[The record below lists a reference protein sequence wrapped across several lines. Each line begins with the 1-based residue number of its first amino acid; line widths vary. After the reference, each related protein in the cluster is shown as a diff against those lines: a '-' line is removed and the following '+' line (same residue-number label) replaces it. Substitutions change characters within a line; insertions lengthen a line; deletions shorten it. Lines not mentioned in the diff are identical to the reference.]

1 MMKRLIPALTAL
13 AVTVAAAG
21 QASDFYPLSS
31 VRPGLQGVGKTVF
44 EGTRVDTFDVEILGV
59 LEKTGPNQNLI
70 LARLSGEK
78 VDRYGVFAGMSGSPV
93 YIDGKLL
100 GAIAYAFSFATAPIA
115 GITPIQEMVDV
126 FREQP
131 GATLRLGQARDPRQL
146 HEVSTVLNLPAP
158 LLEAFTPGDV
168 FPALKPYGR
177 LEPILTPLSLQGFVA
192 GAVSSFAP
200 QLASA
205 GLIPVLGSGSS
216 RGDSWANAP
225 VEPGS
230 TIAVQLVRGDMEVAA
245 SGTVTYISGNRIYAF
260 GHPFLSIG
268 YTDFPLTKAAVLG
281 VIPSLMN
288 SQKISASLEPFGVI
302 RQDRATGILGLK
314 DEKPKMIPVRVRLDS
329 SRGETRRLNYEVI
342 TDPLL
347 TPFLLAFTVNNT
359 IVASERSVG
368 GQTLLVKSEIQLTG
382 HPKVVFENAVA
393 SQTSATAA
401 AAVAAAAPLS
411 YLLTSGFENLNV
423 ESVDIALSA
432 SEEAREA
439 VLEKVWQDRDEARPG
454 EEVQLTVFLRRPNG
468 AVESARYPVKIP
480 DGLPP
485 GPLKIMV
492 GDGVT
497 ITRIDAQ
504 TEDAEFIP
512 KDVNQLVRAINL
524 LKKNDRLYIR
534 LFREQEGAV
543 VAGQG
548 LPGLPPSILALYNSR
563 RTKGD
568 IQPINLVVFV
578 EHELPQTNYVV
589 TGQKVIEI
597 KVKG

>member
-1 MMKRLIPALTAL
+1 MMKGLIPVLIVL
-13 AVTVAAAG
+13 AVMVAAAG
-21 QASDFYPLSS
+21 QTTEFYPLSA
-31 VRPGLQGVGKTVF
+31 VRPGLKGVGKTVF

-131 GATLRLGQARDPRQL
+131 GATLRLGQVRDPRQL
-146 HEVSTVLNLPAP
+146 HEVSTAFNLPAP
-158 LLEAFTPGDV
+158 MLEAFAPGDT
-168 FPALKPYGR
+168 FPALKSYGR
-177 LEPILTPLSLQGFVA
+177 LEPILTPLGLQGFVA

-205 GLIPVLGSGSS
+205 GLIPVLGSGKSY
-216 RGDSWANAP
+216 GDSWANAP

-245 SGTVTYISGNRIYAF
+245 SGTVTHISGNRIYAF

-314 DEKPKMIPVRVRLDS
+314 DEKPKMIPVKVRLES
-329 SRGETRRLNYEVI
+329 SRGETRRLSYEVI

-368 GQTLLVKSEIQLTG
+368 GQTLLVRSEIQLTG

-411 YLLTSGFENLNV
+411 YLLTSGFEDVNV
-423 ESVDIALSA
+423 ESVEIAVSA

-454 EEVQLTVFLRRPNG
+454 EEVLLTVFLRRPNG
-468 AVESARYPVKIP
+468 AIESARYPVKIP
-480 DGLPP
+480 DGLPA

-568 IQPINLVVFV
+568 IQPISLVVFV

>member
-1 MMKRLIPALTAL
+1 MQGDGSRQEKMKGLIPVLIVLALM
-13 AVTVAAAG
+13 VAAAG
-21 QASDFYPLSS
+21 QATEFYPLSA
-31 VRPGLQGVGKTVF
+31 VRPGLKGVGKTVF
-44 EGTRVDTFDVEILGV
+44 EGTRVDTFDVEVLGV

-70 LARLSGEK
+70 LARLSGEQ

-126 FREQP
+126 FRELP

-146 HEVSTVLNLPAP
+146 HEVSAALNLPAP
-158 LLEAFTPGDV
+158 VLEAFTPGDS
-168 FPALKPYGR
+168 FPALKSYGR
-177 LEPILTPLSLQGFVA
+177 LEPILTPLGLQGFVA

-205 GLIPVLGSGSS
+205 GLIPVLGSGKGY
-216 RGDSWANAP
+216 GDSWADAP

-245 SGTVTYISGNRIYAF
+245 SGTVTHISGNRIYAF

-314 DEKPKMIPVRVRLDS
+314 DEKPKMIPVKVRLDS
-329 SRGETRRLNYEVI
+329 SRGESRRLSYEVI

-368 GQTLLVKSEIQLTG
+368 GQT
-382 HPKVVFENAVA
+382 
-393 SQTSATAA
+393 QTSATAA

-411 YLLTSGFENLNV
+411 YLLTSGFEDVNV
-423 ESVDIALSA
+423 ESVEISVSA

-454 EEVQLTVFLRRPNG
+454 EEVLLTVFLRRPNG
-468 AVESARYPVKIP
+468 AIESARYPVKIP
-480 DGLPP
+480 DGLPA

-497 ITRIDAQ
+497 ISRIDAQ

>member
-1 MMKRLIPALTAL
+1 MLKRFVPAVFLL
-13 AVTVAAAG
+13 ATTVAAVG
-21 QASDFYPLSS
+21 QSADFFPLKS
-31 VRPGLQGVGKTVF
+31 VRPGLKGIGKTVF
-44 EGTRVDTFDVEILGV
+44 EGTRVDTFEVEILGV

-93 YIDGKLL
+93 YVDGKLL
-100 GAIAYAFSFATAPIA
+100 GAVAYAFSFATAPIA
-115 GITPIQEMVDV
+115 GITPIQEMVDI

-131 GATLRLGQARDPRQL
+131 GATLRIGRARDPRGVY
-146 HEVSTVLNLPAP
+146 EVSAFQLPVP
-158 LLEAFTPGDV
+158 LVEAFTPGDS

-177 LEPILTPLSLQGFVA
+177 LEPILTPLNLQGFAA
-192 GAVSSFAP
+192 GAVGGFTT
-200 QLASA
+200 QLAAA
-205 GLIPVLGSGSS
+205 GLIPVLGSGSAANDEW
-216 RGDSWANAP
+216 GNAP

-245 SGTVTYISGNRIYAF
+245 SGTVTHISGNRVYAF

-314 DEKPKMIPVRVRLDS
+314 DEKPKMIPVKVRLDS
-329 SRGETRRLNYEVI
+329 SRGETRLLNYEII

-347 TPFLLAFTVNNT
+347 TPFLLAFTVNNS
-359 IVASERSVG
+359 IVASERSLG
-368 GQTLLVKSEIQLTG
+368 GQTLQVRSTIRLAGQPE
-382 HPKVVFENAVA
+382 VVFENAVS
-393 SQTSATAA
+393 SQSSATAA

-411 YLLTSGFENLNV
+411 FLLTSGFEDVHV
-423 ESVDIALSA
+423 ESVDIAISA

-439 VLEKVWQDRDEARPG
+439 VLDKVWQDRDEARPG
-454 EEVQLTVFLRRPNG
+454 EEVQLTVFLRLPNG
-468 AVESARYPVKIP
+468 TVESARYPVKIP

-492 GDGVT
+492 GDGLT
-497 ITRIDAQ
+497 ITKIDAQ

-578 EHELPQTNYVV
+578 EHELPRTDYVV